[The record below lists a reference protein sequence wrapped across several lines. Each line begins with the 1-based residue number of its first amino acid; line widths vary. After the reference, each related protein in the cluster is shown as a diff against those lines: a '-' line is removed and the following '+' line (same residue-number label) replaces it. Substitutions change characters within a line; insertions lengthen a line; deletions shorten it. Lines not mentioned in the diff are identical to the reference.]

1 MLHTMKVRCIRA
13 LILMLVGSRAVA
25 QDTDRGTLAS
35 PELWEPLLRMGIS
48 LVLVLGVLGGCVWLA
63 KRLRRGGA
71 FQGGLIQITG
81 GISLGGRD
89 KVVLLKVGDEEILV
103 GVSPAGMRPLHVL
116 PSKAEPKQFENF
128 MEQTQTLE
136 RRP

>member
-1 MLHTMKVRCIRA
+1 MLAWLRNHCWQA
-13 LILMLVGSRAVA
+13 LPLVFIGSHALA
-25 QDTDRGTLAS
+25 QDAERGALAS
-35 PELWEPLLRMGIS
+35 QDMWEPLLRMGLSLI
-48 LVLVLGVLGGCVWLA
+48 LVLAILAGCAWLA

-89 KVVLLKVGDEEILV
+89 KVVLLRVGDDEILV
-103 GVSPAGMRPLHVL
+103 GVSPSGMHPLHVL
-116 PSKAEPKQFENF
+116 PSKAEPKQFEAF

-136 RRP
+136 RKS

>member
-1 MLHTMKVRCIRA
+1 
-13 LILMLVGSRAVA
+13 
-25 QDTDRGTLAS
+25 
-35 PELWEPLLRMGIS
+35 MGLS
-48 LVLVLGVLGGCVWLA
+48 LVLVLAALAGCVWLV
-63 KRLRRGGA
+63 KRLRHGGA

-103 GVSPAGMRPLHVL
+103 GVSPTGMRPLHVL
-116 PSKAEPKQFENF
+116 PSKAEPKQFEAF

-136 RRP
+136 RRS